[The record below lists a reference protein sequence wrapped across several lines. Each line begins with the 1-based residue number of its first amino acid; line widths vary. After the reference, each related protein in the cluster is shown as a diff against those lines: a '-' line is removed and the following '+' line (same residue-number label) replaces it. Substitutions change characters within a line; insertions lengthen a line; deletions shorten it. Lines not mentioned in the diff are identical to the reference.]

1 MTAISFIS
9 DNDSSSDVPESIQL
23 VTGPPRPELPRE
35 SVRDSSGSVV
45 QAPGTAATR

>member
-1 MTAISFIS
+1 MTAMSFIS
-9 DNDSSSDVPESIQL
+9 DNDSSGDVTKSIQL
-23 VTGPPRPELPRE
+23 VTGPPRRVLPRE